1 MDEAIFKLYSSGYKT
16 GRDAYLYNFSRDAC
30 AENARNTVDGYLGA
44 LRELKTGRAE
54 APDLDELVS
63 RHASNVRWDRELKN
77 NLRRRKAVS
86 YSADNLWTTQYR
98 PFVKQ
103 HCYVDY
109 MLVSNKYQMDRIFP
123 AANSDNC
130 AICVPGGG
138 SDKPFSVFV
147 VDTLPDLN
155 LEAAG
160 AQCFPRYRYVH
171 RSGDG
176 LMYNNPGPERIDNIS
191 DTALSAFRTHYDD
204 RTITKDAIF
213 DYVYGVL
220 HAPGYRERF
229 ANDLSKELPRIPFAT
244 DFHAFAAAGR
254 ALEALHLGYETC
266 QEFPLDLAYSQPGDP
281 RPEHYR
287 MSKRAMRYSDDE
299 KTVLIVN
306 DHLRIS
312 GIPAEAHRYQVN
324 GRTPLE
330 WVIDRYK
337 LTQDKESGIV
347 NDPNEWFDN
356 PRGLIAAIRR
366 IVHVSVETVRI
377 VKGLPDPFGLAK
389 GTQRG

>member
-1 MDEAIFKLYSSGYKT
+1 
-16 GRDAYLYNFSRDAC
+16 
-30 AENARNTVDGYLGA
+30 
-44 LRELKTGRAE
+44 
-54 APDLDELVS
+54 
-63 RHASNVRWDRELKN
+63 
-77 NLRRRKAVS
+77 
-86 YSADNLWTTQYR
+86 
-98 PFVKQ
+98 
-103 HCYVDY
+103 
-109 MLVSNKYQMDRIFP
+109 
-123 AANSDNC
+123 
-130 AICVPGGG
+130 
-138 SDKPFSVFV
+138 
-147 VDTLPDLN
+147 
-155 LEAAG
+155 
-160 AQCFPRYRYVH
+160 
-171 RSGDG
+171 
-176 LMYNNPGPERIDNIS
+176 MYDNPGPERIDNIS

-229 ANDLSKELPRIPFAT
+229 ANDLSKALPRIPFAT

-287 MSKRAMRYSDDE
+287 MSKRAMRYADDE

-347 NDPNEWFDN
+347 NDPNQWFDN

-377 VKGLPDPFGLAK
+377 VNGLPDPFDLAK

>member
-1 MDEAIFKLYSSGYKT
+1 MNEAIFKLYSSGYKT

-30 AENARNTVDGYLGA
+30 AENARKMVDSYLGA
-44 LRELKTGRAE
+44 LRELKIDRAE
-54 APDLDELVS
+54 ALDVDELVS

-77 NLRRRKAVS
+77 NLRRRKEVS

-130 AICVPGGG
+130 AICVPGVG

-176 LMYNNPGPERIDNIS
+176 LMYDNPGPERIDNIS

-229 ANDLSKELPRIPFAT
+229 ANDLSKELPRIPFAA
-244 DFHAFAAAGR
+244 DFHAFADAGR
-254 ALEALHLGYETC
+254 ALAALHLGYETC
-266 QEFPLDLAYSQPGDP
+266 QKFPLDLAYSQPGDP
-281 RPEHYR
+281 RLEHYR
-287 MSKRAMRYSDDE
+287 MSKRAMRYADDE
-299 KTVLIVN
+299 KT
-306 DHLRIS
+306 
-312 GIPAEAHRYQVN
+312 G
-324 GRTPLE
+324 
-330 WVIDRYK
+330 
-337 LTQDKESGIV
+337 
-347 NDPNEWFDN
+347 
-356 PRGLIAAIRR
+356 
-366 IVHVSVETVRI
+366 
-377 VKGLPDPFGLAK
+377 
-389 GTQRG
+389 